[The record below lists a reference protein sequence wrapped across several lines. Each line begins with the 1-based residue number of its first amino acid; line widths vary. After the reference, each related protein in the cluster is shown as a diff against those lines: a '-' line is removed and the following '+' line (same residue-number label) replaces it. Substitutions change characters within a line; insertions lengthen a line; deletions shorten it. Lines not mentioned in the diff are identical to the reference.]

1 VLPTLSLSLPTF
13 EEHFFSFHGT
23 LLARLQEIKEREKQA
38 CGRSVDKHQSR
49 WEERLL
55 ISQKLFTP
63 THPAAACCLLY
74 LRHDYE
80 LFLGI
85 LLSRLAHLHVS
96 MKLSLKATQ
105 KLVGLEKVAQWF
117 SASWAS
123 MRTRVQNPRN
133 PHPLVGMAARLSFQ
147 HQKKKRYR
155 GPTEQVGLQDQAYQS
170 APGSSDRLCLDD

>member
-1 VLPTLSLSLPTF
+1 MLPTLSLSLPTF

-133 PHPLVGMAARLSFQ
+133 PHPPGGHGSPPVVPASE
-147 HQKKKRYR
+147 KKKIQGTHRW
-155 GPTEQVGLQDQAYQS
+155 VG
-170 APGSSDRLCLDD
+170 